1 MSDAGGAT
9 VSYDGDTV
17 YVRFRDTKTV
27 VCREFGDLR
36 NVDYDSEGRVV
47 GVELI
52 GRPGGLSLLGLPE
65 ADRVR
70 DALWAHGFRIGGDP
84 MLIPGPEEAAGGA

>member
-1 MSDAGGAT
+1 MNNGAEVRVNDAGDILWVRLEPDVRPV
-9 VSYDGDTV
+9 VS
-17 YVRFRDTKTV
+17 RS
-27 VCREFGDLR
+27 FGDLR

-52 GRPGGLSLLGLPE
+52 GRPGDLSLDGLPE

-70 DALWAHGFRIGGDP
+70 DALLAHGYRIGGDP
-84 MLIPGPEEAAGGA
+84 MFVPGANDRR

>member
-1 MSDAGGAT
+1 MNGANGAV
-9 VSYDGDTV
+9 VSYDGYTV
-17 YVRFRDTKTV
+17 YVRLADARPAAS
-27 VCREFGDLR
+27 RAFGDLR

-52 GRPGGLSLLGLPE
+52 GRPGSLNLDGLPE

-70 DALWAHGFRIGGDP
+70 DALWAHGYRIGGDP
-84 MLIPGPEEAAGGA
+84 MFVPVAEDRR

>member
-1 MSDAGGAT
+1 MSGA
-9 VSYDGDTV
+9 DGDAVSVDGYTV
-17 YVRFRDTKTV
+17 YVRLRSTKPV
-27 VCREFGDLR
+27 GSREFGDLR
-36 NVDYDSEGRVV
+36 NVDYDSEGQVV

-52 GRPGGLSLLGLPE
+52 GRPGGLSLRGLPE

-84 MLIPGPEEAAGGA
+84 LFIPGL